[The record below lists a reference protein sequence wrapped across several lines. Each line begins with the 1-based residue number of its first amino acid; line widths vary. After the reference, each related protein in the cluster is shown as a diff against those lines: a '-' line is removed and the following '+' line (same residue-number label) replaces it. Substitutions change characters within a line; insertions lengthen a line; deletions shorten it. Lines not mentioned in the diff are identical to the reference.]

1 MKLDTSKTLLGLLAD
16 DQSED
21 SWRIFVAVYRPF
33 ILKSISLRQ
42 VPDVDADDLCQ
53 ETLIQ
58 VFKGI
63 QGFEHNG
70 RPGAFRSWLKTI
82 VSQKVWAYF
91 QAADRSAATRQAAQE
106 SARNSSIQFENK
118 TDILWEREH
127 DRHVVE
133 KMLELIKGEFAPS
146 SWQSFRLVV
155 LEGQS
160 PSRAAE
166 QLGMSSNA
174 VLIAKSR
181 IMRRLRQLGE
191 GLVTLLDESDNGESM

>member
-1 MKLDTSKTLLGLLAD
+1 MKLDTSKTLLGLLSD

-42 VPDVDADDLCQ
+42 VPAVDADDLCQ

-82 VSQKVWAYF
+82 VSQKVWGYF

-106 SARNSSIQFENK
+106 SARNSSIQFENE
-118 TDILWEREH
+118 TDLLWEREH

-133 KMLELIKGEFAPS
+133 KMLDLVKSEFAPS

-155 LEGQS
+155 LEGES

-191 GLVTLLDESDNGESM
+191 GLVTVLDEPQPGELM